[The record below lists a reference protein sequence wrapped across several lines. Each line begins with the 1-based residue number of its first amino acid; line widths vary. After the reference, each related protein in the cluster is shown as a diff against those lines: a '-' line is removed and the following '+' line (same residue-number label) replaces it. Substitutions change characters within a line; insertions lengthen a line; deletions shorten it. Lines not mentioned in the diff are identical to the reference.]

1 MKGIDIVYHADNNTM
16 ELKDAPDDLLIGT
29 DGDDYATYLKFQII
43 DDEGILDGFSPYVLF
58 EVESRP
64 MIGLDES
71 YTLNLTQDLLNKA
84 RYGKLPFMLV
94 FKGKESTIEIHS
106 VNTLTLGIAHSI
118 DADREVEDDSYDSEL
133 AIKYVEITYH
143 AESRLME
150 LTDMPDDQF
159 VGTDGDDYA
168 TYLRFTMDDPDGL
181 LTGYGARVVFDV
193 SIKDENGDTYK
204 PFIIIDESMSVPLIQ
219 RILSNVKYGAIPIQM
234 AFKGTD
240 SEGRT
245 SQYYSL
251 NKLRLSISDSIRAL
265 EGIDVND
272 RIDINSVIN
281 NVEYNPKTATFSFRQ
296 IDGGSIAVQLSD
308 LSEEHFEVPT
318 KDDLEKLNKAQ
329 NGDTATTLDDGKWYK
344 LYGEYSDPQSWI
356 VMSPSVKAV
365 DDHISDRDNPHNV
378 TKSQIGLGNVDNT
391 SDINKPISTATQN
404 ALDTKADSQELSEL
418 SKIVSEEI
426 ADRESSEG
434 IINESI
440 SNHISDTNNPHN
452 VTKEQLGLENVD
464 NTSDVNKP
472 ISTATQEAL
481 DDKADKTTVSSLRTE
496 FDEEVRVRAEE
507 DTNIKADLDTKAD
520 KSDVETALDTKADK
534 TTVSS
539 LSNTLTK
546 EIQDRQA
553 GDNTNATAISTHATN
568 KSNPHNV
575 TKAQVG
581 LGNVDNTSDADKPI
595 STATQNALNL
605 KADKSEI
612 SSLYR
617 PKGSVATVND
627 LPSNAQIGDVYD
639 VQSTGMNYVW
649 TGSKWDELGAIIDL
663 SPYYTKTEV
672 DGALSGKVS
681 KSGDTMTGGLAVQFL
696 SIVPPT
702 LDKNTTIPSA
712 TTNALMTFRA
722 KDSSQLGGIANFTQA
737 SGNRVTY
744 MKTVGI
750 DGTTEKRLDIWHMPD
765 NTAYLTFPSWSV
777 GTNDNSDKV
786 LTIKMANS
794 LPSLVHTTQNET
806 ISGVKRFTSIP
817 IFPQQITLVSSQS
830 DASVYPSTWR
840 IQSQIS
846 IRDSTAES
854 REIGLVRMDED
865 STSKRL
871 LLNNMAIVNGT
882 TVNSTIMAIVKNTG
896 VAYATAP
903 STPSVA
909 TSNEIVTANWSLGKF
924 VALSGDQT
932 IGGIKT
938 FSNNSLIQSGTNPTI
953 QIANT
958 SKASDPKNWC
968 TLRMTIKNNDAT
980 NPSDLTITNINCY
993 PTLTRTQLELRAVH
1007 NNTDG
1012 IEASRGSI
1020 YVIANSD
1027 GTSYASAPTPSSKTD
1042 NSTKIATTGWVNQ
1055 TDFLVHTTGNETK
1068 SGILTL
1074 TDGWR
1079 VSNGTTM
1086 DVINTNIPKDA
1097 YPTATSQRFINFK
1110 DAGNIARSGLYGGS
1124 RIEDNHIGLRVYGSS
1139 NFSGIEISYNPN
1151 DNTYKA
1157 SAPTTPSD
1165 ATSTEIATANWSL
1178 GKFVKKS
1185 GDTMTGNLKLQLSD
1199 PRIDIVNTRYHR
1211 GTAPSG
1217 TCYWVI
1223 GRFFDNSST
1232 SKPVMSIEGTV
1243 LADERRVYQFATISN
1258 NDVWQY
1264 PVKIVANSDNSG
1276 AYMVCPTPASKSENS
1291 TQVATTAWVNNA
1303 DCIVHTTKNEDIDGV
1318 KTFSSVP
1325 KISTWAQILGVPSSE
1340 GWTKIATITKSGSAL
1355 NRYCALIKVSAPYHR
1370 KIGLLNIW
1378 AFGSSVFTD
1387 CGADWVYNYGYT
1399 PNEVAVHLDTSGT
1412 VSVWIYQGTNRTQT
1426 VFKCV
1431 EQYGMWGLD
1440 LTSWTILDTDSREFA
1455 TALPTEGTIH
1465 YSTSSKVATPSAD
1478 ATGTEVVNAGW
1489 TIDKFVQKTGDT
1501 MTGELAQWDAR
1512 IIIKNSTLPDNTIP
1526 TETPTER
1533 TLVFSNS
1540 YAGAKV
1546 LGKVGYTQD
1555 LEGNGILTMHAR
1567 KYDNT
1572 NTKAI
1577 TVVSLA
1583 GGGGYATCP
1592 SPTDKADNS
1601 TKIATTG
1608 WVNQTD
1614 FLVHSYGNEKVGGF
1628 KSYTGDCAFI
1638 KSADAS
1644 VLPTAYENRG
1654 SIYFRD
1660 NNGTNRGVI
1669 RCDADTTYSRT
1680 YISAERVINGTHV
1693 IGRLDIRIRSDN
1705 SIVSY
1710 APQTPNGAVGTEI
1723 ATANWVNTK
1732 LNNKIVASTTDIGE
1746 GSALAT
1752 GTLYVVYE

>member
-29 DGDDYATYLKFQII
+29 DGDDYATYLNFQII

-84 RYGKLPFMLV
+84 RYGKLPFILV

-118 DADREVEDDSYDSEL
+118 DADREVKDDASDSEL

-168 TYLRFTMDDPDGL
+168 TYLRFTMDDPNGL
-181 LTGYGARVVFDV
+181 LTGYGARVEFDV

-272 RIDINSVIN
+272 RIDLNSVIN

-318 KDDLEKLNKAQ
+318 KDDLKELNKAQ

-344 LYGEYSDPQSWI
+344 LYGDYSDLQSWK

-365 DDHISDRDNPHNV
+365 DDHISDRENPHNV

-418 SKIVSEEI
+418 SKIVSDEI

-452 VTKEQLGLENVD
+452 VTKEQLGLGNVD

-472 ISTATQEAL
+472 ISTATQNAL
-481 DDKADKTTVSSLRTE
+481 DD
-496 FDEEVRVRAEE
+496 
-507 DTNIKADLDTKAD
+507 
-520 KSDVETALDTKADK
+520 KADK

-581 LGNVDNTSDADKPI
+581 LGNVDNTSDANKPI
-595 STATQNALNL
+595 STAVQNALNL
-605 KADKSEI
+605 KADKTEI
-612 SSLYR
+612 SALYR

-627 LPSNAQIGDVYD
+627 LPMNAQIGDVYD

-681 KSGDTMTGGLAVQFL
+681 KSGDTMTGGLT
-696 SIVPPT
+696 INRT
-702 LDKNTTIPSA
+702 LPAINLKMDNLLVTEKVD
-712 TTNALMTFRA
+712 TNRYVA
-722 KDSSQLGGIANFTQA
+722 SLGMLDRSESTKFVGGVRLRWFA
-737 SGNRVTY
+737 SGTHRIGLESMGETESVHGVY
-744 MKTVGI
+744 AYADP
-750 DGTTEKRLDIWHMPD
+750 DGTGYA
-765 NTAYLTFPSWSV
+765 TAPSWSV

-794 LPSLVHTTQNET
+794 LPSLVHTTQNES

-909 TSNEIVTANWSLGKF
+909 TSNEI
-924 VALSGDQT
+924 
-932 IGGIKT
+932 
-938 FSNNSLIQSGTNPTI
+938 
-953 QIANT
+953 
-958 SKASDPKNWC
+958 
-968 TLRMTIKNNDAT
+968 
-980 NPSDLTITNINCY
+980 
-993 PTLTRTQLELRAVH
+993 
-1007 NNTDG
+1007 
-1012 IEASRGSI
+1012 
-1020 YVIANSD
+1020 
-1027 GTSYASAPTPSSKTD
+1027 
-1042 NSTKIATTGWVNQ
+1042 
-1055 TDFLVHTTGNETK
+1055 
-1068 SGILTL
+1068 
-1074 TDGWR
+1074 
-1079 VSNGTTM
+1079 
-1086 DVINTNIPKDA
+1086 
-1097 YPTATSQRFINFK
+1097 
-1110 DAGNIARSGLYGGS
+1110 
-1124 RIEDNHIGLRVYGSS
+1124 
-1139 NFSGIEISYNPN
+1139 
-1151 DNTYKA
+1151 
-1157 SAPTTPSD
+1157 
-1165 ATSTEIATANWSL
+1165 ATANWSL
-1178 GKFVKKS
+1178 GNFVKKTGDTMTGTLTLQQGGWNNLTFKHTVYDVLNPSGGDERTLNICAYDVNTQLTTSLTTSNNTDYVRTYLASYGYKSDGTRVSSAIDIYANRDGTAYVLAPTPSNKADNSRKIATTSWISSADVICRTVGNQTIGGDKTYSGKIISTRGGECALFKFGNIKQGSTNENRVNNYIGAQAFYKTDDDGNDVYTPIWQFETIQETTGLRTIRLSTNFHGATSTSSWTRPLIISEQSDGSIKVESIKTPDASTGNEIATANWVIAKNTALQTNIDTKVSKS
-1185 GDTMTGNLKLQLSD
+1185 GDTMTGEL
-1199 PRIDIVNTRYHR
+1199 RIYGTSAFTTLINTKANEFSKFIHLDNTN
-1211 GTAPSG
+1211 GTTEWVGVTQAKKWGTNGSQVELIALDRTTNVWKGIYIQNDNGSCIICGETPS
-1217 TCYWVI
+1217 
-1223 GRFFDNSST
+1223 S
-1232 SKPVMSIEGTV
+1232 
-1243 LADERRVYQFATISN
+1243 A
-1258 NDVWQY
+1258 
-1264 PVKIVANSDNSG
+1264 SDNSRKI
-1276 AYMVCPTPASKSENS
+1276 P
-1291 TQVATTAWVNNA
+1291 TTAWISTA
-1303 DCIVHTTKNEDIDGV
+1303 DCIVHKTGNESIAGV
-1318 KTFSSVP
+1318 KTFTGITYLNASYGNLRLNMHNLSQT
-1325 KISTWAQILGVPSSE
+1325 STPPSSKQVNYMAVKTTGADGNE
-1340 GWTKIATITKSGSAL
+1340 STVWQLETAQETSGLKYIQLATNFVNSDDASTRNWRYPFRAMQREDGNLTVRTISPPTDANSDEIAT
-1355 NRYCALIKVSAPYHR
+1355 
-1370 KIGLLNIW
+1370 
-1378 AFGSSVFTD
+1378 
-1387 CGADWVYNYGYT
+1387 
-1399 PNEVAVHLDTSGT
+1399 
-1412 VSVWIYQGTNRTQT
+1412 
-1426 VFKCV
+1426 
-1431 EQYGMWGLD
+1431 
-1440 LTSWTILDTDSREFA
+1440 
-1455 TALPTEGTIH
+1455 
-1465 YSTSSKVATPSAD
+1465 
-1478 ATGTEVVNAGW
+1478 AGW
-1489 TIDKFVQKTGDT
+1489 TIGKFVQKTGDT
-1501 MTGELAQWDAR
+1501 MTGNLTVGGVLYLPSGLMIPASEDGIRIRLAFRGVGGSTGDRVMFLIDNNQYYSALQ
-1512 IIIKNSTLPDNTIP
+1512 INS
-1526 TETPTER
+1526 
-1533 TLVFSNS
+1533 S
-1540 YAGAKV
+1540 
-1546 LGKVGYTQD
+1546 
-1555 LEGNGILTMHAR
+1555 LTAPL
-1567 KYDNT
+1567 
-1572 NTKAI
+1572 
-1577 TVVSLA
+1577 VSLGSA
-1583 GGGGYATCP
+1583 NVPAYAPTP
-1592 SPTDKADNS
+1592 SDKADNS
-1601 TKIATTG
+1601 SKIATTG
-1608 WVNQTD
+1608 WVNQSD
-1614 FLVHSYGNEKVGGF
+1614 FLVHSYGNETISGVKTL
-1628 KSYTGDCAFI
+1628 TGNLYLHN
-1638 KSADAS
+1638 SLR
-1644 VLPTAYENRG
+1644 VMPTASNTRRAVVFNKSTDG
-1654 SIYFRD
+1654 SELGWLGYQSDTGNMLINLISGDYVSI
-1660 NNGTNRGVI
+1660 NKSTPTN
-1669 RCDADTTYSRT
+1669 A
-1680 YISAERVINGTHV
+1680 
-1693 IGRLDIRIRSDN
+1693 N
-1705 SIVSY
+1705 S
-1710 APQTPNGAVGTEI
+1710 NEI

-1732 LNNKIVASTTDIGE
+1732 LAGTPNGTILNSFTELMSLATSGSIKVGDVITFNLMDFDGGIQLHEGNLTVYLVDTEDGSIYLRGMSYCSIPDGENGERNWYPSISHIWE
-1746 GSALAT
+1746 GSNLCSINYLKDNRLL
-1752 GTLYVVYE
+1752 GMEYMRYDVSVIDLRHISY